1 MRISLFYK
9 SILIALNSFNGNYV
23 DLNKLSNKIVYDL
36 NKDIYIQ
43 NYSPTIKTE
52 FRVKTRESM
61 IEKVINR
68 QIIPLDRLGLRIIY
82 KSNYCND
89 EFLSYYIM
97 KNLEEHYEITYIKD
111 YILNKKP
118 NNYQSLHL
126 NLIYDTRLFEIQ
138 IRNQY
143 MDDCAKFGS
152 ASNYKKTINQ

>member
-82 KSNYCND
+82 NS
-89 EFLSYYIM
+89 
-97 KNLEEHYEITYIKD
+97 
-111 YILNKKP
+111 
-118 NNYQSLHL
+118 
-126 NLIYDTRLFEIQ
+126 
-138 IRNQY
+138 
-143 MDDCAKFGS
+143 
-152 ASNYKKTINQ
+152 